1 MRTFEITEEARQR
14 IIADLNMVAED
25 IEYLQKRNWMLE
37 DMLEVLGVPEER
49 WFTGYSVMVK
59 KLEEVQCEKNM

>member
-1 MRTFEITEEARQR
+1 MRAFEITEEARQR

-25 IEYLQKRNWMLE
+25 IKYLQERNGMLE

-49 WFTGYSVMVK
+49 WFTGYSEMVR
-59 KLEEVQCEKNM
+59 KLEEGQC